1 MVGRSIRRADNG
13 NREHKHRSAYEK
25 YKLIIVLIGALGG
38 GSVAG
43 IGVKFYN
50 TNEVNETPARVEV
63 LRNRVDDYISS
74 HAREAELNTL
84 LLKQTLNNIEEDMK
98 EMKEEVDITHDK
110 LDVLTRL
117 IRSDHLASP

>member
-1 MVGRSIRRADNG
+1 MMRIRNRDNG
-13 NREHKHRSAYEK
+13 NGEYKGRSTYEK
-25 YKLIIVLIGALGG
+25 YKTIIVLIGALSG

-50 TNEVNETPARVEV
+50 TNEVNQTPAKVEV